1 MTPPSIAIM
10 RYGTEE
16 PATPP
21 RVLTA
26 GALSLEL
33 DAGNLRHIS
42 WGGLE
47 VIRAISF
54 IVRDRDWSTYNSTVT
69 GLAVD
74 ERPGGFTVHYDALA
88 EDGTQR
94 FRYRARIAADADGT
108 LLFEAEGAPETD
120 FVTNRTGFVVL
131 HPIVG
136 VAGAP
141 VTIEHVD
148 GRTTEAAFPSL
159 IDPVQPMM
167 ALRMLTHWPAP
178 GVSVS
183 CRMEGDTF
191 EMEDQRNWADAS
203 FKTYVRPLARPWP
216 YTLPKGETLAQ
227 SVQLRVTGP
236 PSPRPPG
243 GAPVTLALGDRL
255 GPAPRLGLG
264 LDPDH
269 IDATLQHAG
278 PLRRLGAVIL
288 VCHYD
293 PRRGHGAETLA
304 ALADAARAI
313 GAEPWLEAVLI
324 EVEHYPE
331 EIAELGRRVAAA
343 GSPFATILLSPAQ
356 DMKCT
361 LPGSPWPPT
370 PPAEA
375 VFQAARTA
383 FPGVR
388 LGGGMFSYFTE
399 LNRKRPPTHLLD
411 LVSFTTIATMHA
423 GDDHSVIE
431 GLEALPAIGAT
442 ARHIASGVPFA
453 VGPSAIGMRHNPYG
467 DAPVPNPDNI
477 RQAMTANDP
486 RQRGLL
492 GAAWACGVFA
502 HFAYGGAFAVTL
514 GATAGPFGVL
524 HTPSE
529 SPAPWFD
536 DHGGIYPMFHAL
548 KALAASNRCDL
559 VQVACSEPAKLAALA
574 FLNNGATELVLANLT
589 PGTISV
595 ALSAEWFDTMM
606 LNETSFVQATRDAL
620 STEPR
625 HPANHGTRTL
635 APYAV
640 AVLRV

>member
-1 MTPPSIAIM
+1 MTPPSTAVM

-16 PATPP
+16 PATRP

-26 GALSLEL
+26 GALCLEL

-54 IVRDRDWSTYNSTVT
+54 IVRDRDWGTYNPTFT

-74 ERPGGFTVHYDALA
+74 ERPGGFTIRYDALA
-88 EDGTQR
+88 KDGAQR
-94 FRYRARIAADADGT
+94 FRYRARIAADAEGT

-141 VTIEHVD
+141 VAIEHVD
-148 GRTTEAAFPSL
+148 GGTTETAFPTL

-167 ALRMLTHWPAP
+167 DLRTLTHRPAP

-183 CRMEGDTF
+183 CRMEGDAF

-216 YTLPKGETLAQ
+216 YTLPKGETLVQ
-227 SVQLRVTGP
+227 SVRLRITGP
-236 PSPRPPG
+236 PSPRPDE
-243 GAPVTLALGDRL
+243 GAPVTLTLGDRL

-269 IDATLQHAG
+269 IEATLQHAET
-278 PLRRLGAVIL
+278 LRRLGAAIL

-304 ALADAARAI
+304 ALAAAARAI
-313 GAEPWLEAVLI
+313 GAEAWLEAVLV
-324 EVEHYPE
+324 EVEHHAAE
-331 EIAELGRRVAAA
+331 VAELGRRVAAA
-343 GSPFATILLSPAQ
+343 GSPFAAILLSPAP

-361 LPGSPWPPT
+361 LPGSTWPPA
-370 PPAEA
+370 PPAES
-375 VFQAARTA
+375 VFQAARAA

-423 GDDHSVIE
+423 GDDHSVME

-442 ARHIASGVPFA
+442 ARHIAGSVPFA

-477 RQAMTANDP
+477 RQAMTADDP

-502 HFAYGGAFAVTL
+502 HFAYGGASAITL
-514 GATAGPFGVL
+514 GATTGPFGVL
-524 HTPSE
+524 HTPAA

-536 DHGGIYPMFHAL
+536 EHGGLFPIYHAL
-548 KALAASNRCDL
+548 HALAASSGCDL
-559 VQVACSEPAKLAALA
+559 IDIACSEPAKLAALA
-574 FLNNGATELVLANLT
+574 FANDGATELVLANLT
-589 PGTISV
+589 PRTIRVALPPGSV
-595 ALSAEWFDTMM
+595 CVLVLDEMNFGQAARGALSAE
-606 LNETSFVQATRDAL
+606 LRLPAT
-620 STEPR
+620 
-625 HPANHGTRTL
+625 HGTTL

-640 AVLRV
+640 AAFRI